1 MKNPL
6 KKDGFTLVEVIIVL
20 IVTSLFA
27 SILITFMQSVFSRTG
42 ESAYE
47 TAAVHHINQVMDNI
61 TGLYMSSLYIDASG
75 DSDAD
80 GALEILNEKIS
91 DSGTNNN
98 DLGRFKAEKV
108 WYDSHPFNENGSS
121 DRSGSSRF
129 LKITVTDPANSA
141 VSVTSIFWSGK

>member
-1 MKNPL
+1 MKKPL

-20 IVTSLFA
+20 IVVSLFA

-47 TAAVHHINQVMDNI
+47 TAAVNHINQVMDNI

-75 DSDAD
+75 GSGAD
-80 GALEILNEKIS
+80 DALETLDEKIS
-91 DSGTNNN
+91 GSGTINNN
-98 DLGRFKAEKV
+98 LGKFKAEKL
-108 WYDSHPFNENGSS
+108 WYDSPPFNENGSS
-121 DRSGSSRF
+121 VRSGSSKF
-129 LKITVTDPANSA
+129 LKITVTAPENSA